1 LSLPPRPLPQRGYYT
16 TVELKGTEKMLA
28 TFAFM
33 EWFFLVLLVGL
44 TAASGLVAVYVVARL
59 IKNPAR

>member
-1 LSLPPRPLPQRGYYT
+1 
-16 TVELKGTEKMLA
+16 MLA
-28 TFAFM
+28 TFGFM

-44 TAASGLVAVYVVARL
+44 TAASGLVGVYVVASL

>member
-1 LSLPPRPLPQRGYYT
+1 
-16 TVELKGTEKMLA
+16 MLA